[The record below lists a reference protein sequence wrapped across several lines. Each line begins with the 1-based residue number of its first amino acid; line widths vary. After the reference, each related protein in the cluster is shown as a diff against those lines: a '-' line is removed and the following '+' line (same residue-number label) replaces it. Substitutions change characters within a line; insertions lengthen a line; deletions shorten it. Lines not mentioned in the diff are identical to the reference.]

1 MHEQLLKE
9 ISFEKLRSFMEKS
22 FDEIKRKDYDMY
34 EELELDLYKE
44 MYGCH
49 FSEWL
54 LEKALCKM
62 ENADG
67 SKGKHWTL
75 ADTTQVAKSSNVSFD
90 GFNEY
95 DWCYVMNMMYS
106 DYCGVFGSDANTY
119 VMLAKAFLEDDDA
132 PKGKAFKYY
141 YAMRK

>member
-22 FDEIKRKDYDMY
+22 FDEIKRKDYNMY
-34 EELELDLYKE
+34 EDLELDLYKE

-54 LEKALCKM
+54 LEKALSKM
-62 ENADG
+62 QNEDG
-67 SKGKHWTL
+67 TKGKHWSL
-75 ADTTQVAKSSNVSFD
+75 ADTTQVAKSSNISFE

-106 DYCGVFGSDANTY
+106 DYCGIFGNDVNTY
-119 VMLAKAFLEDDDA
+119 TMLSKAFLEDKDA
-132 PKGKAFKYY
+132 AKGKAFKYY
-141 YAMRK
+141 YINRN